1 MAAGSSIGKPACP
14 GRHYP
19 CIVVSVHP
27 TVLIVEDDD
36 ANREVL
42 RLVLELAGYQVTTAG
57 TGEEAL
63 ERAATDRP
71 DTVLL
76 DLGLPDQPGE
86 DISAALRARLD
97 PAARIIIT
105 SGQSLGA
112 ADRVRLGADAV
123 LQKPFNPDRLL
134 AALR

>member
-1 MAAGSSIGKPACP
+1 MHCSVDVRAPGSESTPA
-14 GRHYP
+14 
-19 CIVVSVHP
+19 IHP
-27 TVLIVEDDD
+27 SVLIVEDDD

-42 RLVLELAGYQVTTAG
+42 RMVLELAGYRVTTAG
-57 TGEEAL
+57 TGQEAL
-63 ERAATDRP
+63 ERAAADRP

-76 DLGLPDQPGE
+76 DLGLPDQSGE
-86 DISAALRARLD
+86 DISAALREHLD

-105 SGQSLGA
+105 SGQSLGV
-112 ADRVRLGADAV
+112 ADRARLGADAV

>member
-1 MAAGSSIGKPACP
+1 M
-14 GRHYP
+14 
-19 CIVVSVHP
+19 HP
-27 TVLIVEDDD
+27 SVLIVEDDD

-42 RLVLELAGYQVTTAG
+42 RLVLELAGYRVTTAG

-76 DLGLPDQPGE
+76 DLGLPDQRGE
-86 DISAALRARLD
+86 DISAALRARLA

-105 SGQSLGA
+105 SGQSLGS
-112 ADRVRLGADAV
+112 ADRVRLGADAI

-134 AALR
+134 AVLR